1 MPAQPNVLLILNDD
15 MGYSDIGCYGGEV
28 RTPHLDRLAQKGV
41 RFTQFYNT
49 ARCCPSRASLLTG
62 LHPHQ
67 ADVGN
72 MVGNDQVDGYL
83 GDLSPDSVTIA
94 EVLKQ
99 AGYGTAMSGK
109 WHVTGDYED
118 DHNWPCQRGFDTY
131 YGMLCGAGSF
141 WDPHHMKRDNEDI
154 RLEPGEYFTDTIS
167 DEAVEQLQRHHAGNP
182 DTPFFQYVAY
192 TAPHWPL
199 HAPQEDID
207 SYRGQFAAGWDQLR
221 QERLRRM
228 QSMGILDE
236 QWPLSER
243 DSEALPWE
251 QVEEPEWEQRRMEAY
266 AAQIDRMDQ
275 GIGRIL
281 AAYDATGRLDNTIV
295 IFLADNGGCAEGI
308 GSNGERIWG
317 HGRNSGREYTRDGS
331 KKVRF
336 GNDPSIIP
344 GAEDTY
350 CSYGR
355 SWANLSNTPFR
366 MFKCWTHEGGIST
379 PFIFHWPEGVKDAGS
394 LRHQPAQLPDVMATL
409 MDAAGASY
417 PEQRQGVDVI
427 PCEGASLLPQVQGD
441 APRDR
446 DLFWEHQGNS
456 AVRRGEMKMVRDY
469 PGPWELYDVSVD
481 RAETNDL
488 AAEKPEIVQE
498 LESAWDAWAERVG
511 VRDWHWLLERR
522 KAIREGQEVPPVA

>member
-1 MPAQPNVLLILNDD
+1 MPTQPNVLLILNDD

-94 EVLKQ
+94 EVLKG

-141 WDPHHMKRDNEDI
+141 WDPHHMKRDNQDT

-167 DEAVEQLQRHHAGNP
+167 EEAAGQLERHHAAHP
-182 DTPFFQYVAY
+182 ETPFFQYVAY

-199 HAPQEDID
+199 HAPQEEID
-207 SYRGQFAAGWDQLR
+207 SYRGDFAKGWDQLR
-221 QERLRRM
+221 RERLARM
-228 QSMGILDE
+228 QEMGILDE
-236 QWPLSER
+236 QWPISDR

-251 QVEEPEWEQRRMEAY
+251 KVEHPEWEQRRMEAY

-281 AAYDATGRLDNTIV
+281 EAYEAAGRLENTIV

-308 GSNGERIWG
+308 PSDGEKIWG
-317 HGRNSGREYTRDGS
+317 NGRNSGREYTRDGS
-331 KKVRF
+331 QKVRY

-344 GAEDTY
+344 GPEDTY

-366 MFKCWTHEGGIST
+366 MFKCWTHEGGIAT
-379 PFIFHWPEGVKDAGS
+379 PFIVHWPEGLKDAGS

-409 MDAAGASY
+409 MDAAGADY
-417 PEQRQGVDVI
+417 PQQRDGVDVI
-427 PCEGASLLPQVQGD
+427 PYEGASLLPTLQEN

-456 AVRRGEMKMVRDY
+456 AVRRGDWKMVRDY
-469 PGPWELYDVSVD
+469 PGPWELYDLAVD
-481 RAETNDL
+481 RAETRDL
-488 AAEKPEIVQE
+488 AAEQPERVRE
-498 LESAWDAWAERVG
+498 LEAAWNQWAERVG
-511 VRDWHWLLERR
+511 VRDWHWLIERR
-522 KAIREGQEVPPVA
+522 KAIREGREVPSA